1 MSGSIKVCFCEIMIY
16 TKWLIKHP
24 ESLIG
29 EKNLKG
35 KTKQAKLIKLQK
47 QIKQ

>member
-1 MSGSIKVCFCEIMIY
+1 MILYKVVDF
-16 TKWLIKHP
+16 LIKHP

-35 KTKQAKLIKLQK
+35 KTKQAKLIKL
-47 QIKQ
+47 

>member
-1 MSGSIKVCFCEIMIY
+1 MSGSIKVCFSNIMIY
-16 TKWLIKHP
+16 TKYSVVDFLIKYP

-35 KTKQAKLIKLQK
+35 KTKQAK
-47 QIKQ
+47 